1 MEVSQM
7 ESAQPDRIGDCI
19 KETSIKH
26 LFYPGTPDISN
37 VFGEQQVS
45 PRVGDEYQVEIPLM
59 NVEAEKLKL
68 LTNPADSKVVDVSHD
83 FLVGLPV
90 PIIWSD
96 EVKNI
101 EDKGLESP
109 TNPDDA
115 VNAKRSQETR
125 NGKKNRTRIKKKS
138 SELKVEPLEFGLAQ
152 GEESRAENLGLR
164 LVEEDSNQS
173 IRTKC
178 CYPVPGSSRSPWSD
192 AEVDGFLL
200 GLYIF
205 GKNFYQVQRFIEH
218 KDMGEILSFYYG
230 KFYRSES
237 HRRWSE
243 CRKIRRKKCI
253 TGEKIFTGWRQ
264 RELLSRLVP
273 QVPEEFQRTLSE
285 GYKSFAEGKTSLE
298 EYVSLLKSTVGIH
311 VLVETIGIG
320 KGKEDLTGFAME
332 PGKNNQDFPV
342 CPKLPTGKAFSSLT
356 FSEIMKCLTGGFR
369 LSKARCNDI
378 FWEAVWPRLLA
389 NGWHSEQPKN
399 HGYVSFKHSLVF
411 LMPGIK
417 KFSRKKLIKGE
428 HYFDSV
434 SDVLSKVASEPELLR
449 LEAEEGPVG
458 SWNEE
463 GGWVPE
469 ATSDQDDQS
478 NYRRHCYLK
487 PRIATSNPNH
497 MKFTVVDTSLV
508 HGGKSCGIVQLRCS
522 PVEFEINSTQTNCSN
537 ENEVDACE
545 NKLNEYENDTA
556 EMRLSPKTN
565 MAKHLNQRR
574 FTVVD
579 TSLVHGGKSSKVR
592 ELRCSP
598 AVVTSVSKSTG
609 LLQEAE
615 GNSKDLLGKHMPDAT
630 DISLNDEV
638 NNFSSN
644 CRTDTTVIGGTN
656 QMATINNTD
665 TAEKLESQLDKE
677 TRMSDNKQP
686 KKTALHQFKR
696 RAKYSHSNSIGPL
709 KRRRLT
715 ACVKAE
721 TSCLVKNC
729 SEDLESESHGT
740 LNSLDGV
747 ELVVSLVGPQ
757 EKESSITS
765 LAPVKES
772 SLGTLRGNSSG
783 VHMSHGENEKHQTP
797 ESSNLNLPQDSMDSR
812 NSENFVVFSQETNA
826 DSPCLSSS
834 GMKHVDDDALG
845 ASNMNSRRQSTRNRP
860 PTTRALEAL
869 ADGFFS
875 VKRRKKGTEVPI
887 REKPP
892 SRSSRKA
899 HSRVKVTSS
908 HADTV
913 SGVVASKEEK
923 EVNEAFNVNKETVSK
938 PLDQIGEKWLT
949 GY

>member
-1 MEVSQM
+1 M
-7 ESAQPDRIGDCI
+7 ESAQPDHVGDCI

-26 LFYPGTPDISN
+26 LFYPGTPGISN
-37 VFGEQQVS
+37 VFGERQVS
-45 PRVGDEYQVEIPLM
+45 PRVGDKYQVEIPLM

-68 LTNPADSKVVDVSHD
+68 LTNPADS
-83 FLVGLPV
+83 
-90 PIIWSD
+90 
-96 EVKNI
+96 KNI

-125 NGKKNRTRIKKKS
+125 NSKKNRTRIKKKS

-152 GEESRAENLGLR
+152 GEESRAENLGPR
-164 LVEEDSNQS
+164 LVEEDLNQS
-173 IRTKC
+173 IRSKC
-178 CYPVPGSSRSPWSD
+178 CYPVPDSSRSTWSD

-273 QVPEEFQRTLSE
+273 HVAEEFQKTLSE

-399 HGYVSFKHSLVF
+399 HGYV
-411 LMPGIK
+411 
-417 KFSRKKLIKGE
+417 GE

-487 PRIATSNPNH
+487 PRVATSNPNH

-508 HGGKSCGIVQLRCS
+508 HGGKSCGIVQLRYS

-609 LLQEAE
+609 LLREAE
-615 GNSKDLLGKHMPDAT
+615 GNSKDLLGKHMPNAT

-656 QMATINNTD
+656 QMTTINNTD

-686 KKTALHQFKR
+686 RKTALHQFKR

-721 TSCLVKNC
+721 TSCLIKNC
-729 SEDLESESHGT
+729 SEDLESESHDT

-757 EKESSITS
+757 QKESSITS

-812 NSENFVVFSQETNA
+812 NSENFVVVSQETNA

-887 REKPP
+887 KEKPP

-899 HSRVKVTSS
+899 RSRVKVTSS

-949 GY
+949 SY